1 VNNNYNNTMKKSL
14 LLIPFAIALAIF
26 FYPTTSNSNGT
37 GSPGAKTNSPMDGGN
52 CTGCH
57 SGTLN
62 SGVGTTSITTNIPS
76 SGYMPGNTYTI
87 TTNIQEVGIFK
98 FGFEISAEEGNFG
111 SAKTGSFMV
120 TNSTETKFANNNEAI
135 THKAAGT
142 SGFNSRSWSMD
153 WEAPS
158 TGTGDVTF
166 YASAMASNGN
176 TNNNGDNVYTTSLTI
191 NEEVVNAISDNNLQ
205 TPFTYNSAT
214 KTIETLHAILVYDIS
229 GKLVL
234 TTKEKSTTISHLKNG
249 IYILKSENKTKK
261 IILN

>member
-1 VNNNYNNTMKKSL
+1 VNNNYNNTMKKYL
-14 LLIPFAIALAIF
+14 LLIPISIALAIF

-62 SGVGTTSITTNIPS
+62 SGVGTATITSDIPVN
-76 SGYMPGNTYTI
+76 GYVIGNTYTI
-87 TTNIQEVGIFK
+87 TLIGVKANCIK
-98 FGFEISAEEGNFG
+98 FGFELTAENGNSKSG
-111 SAKTGSFMV
+111 DFMI
-120 TNSTETKFANNNEAI
+120 TDNTTKLVNANNAV
-135 THKAAGT
+135 THQSSGT
-142 SGFNSRSWSMD
+142 SGNGSKNWTMNWTPTANSNGN
-153 WEAPS
+153 
-158 TGTGDVTF
+158 TTF
-166 YASAMASNGN
+166 YASLLFSNAN
-176 TNNNGDNVYTTSLTI
+176 SNNNGDNVFTTSLSV

-205 TPFTYNSAT
+205 TSFTYNSVT
-214 KTIETLHAILVYDIS
+214 KTVETTHAILVYDIS

-249 IYILKSENKTKK
+249 IYILKSENKTQK

>member
-14 LLIPFAIALAIF
+14 LVIPIAIALAIF

-62 SGVGTTSITTNIPS
+62 SGLGTATITSDIPVN
-76 SGYMPGNTYTI
+76 GYVIGNTYTI
-87 TTNIQEVGIFK
+87 TLTGVKANCIK
-98 FGFEISAEEGNFG
+98 FGFELTAENGNSKSG
-111 SAKTGSFMV
+111 DFMIADN
-120 TNSTETKFANNNEAI
+120 TTKLVNANNAV
-135 THKAAGT
+135 THQSSGT
-142 SGFNSRSWSMD
+142 SGNGSKNWTMNWTPTANSNGN
-153 WEAPS
+153 
-158 TGTGDVTF
+158 TTF
-166 YASAMASNGN
+166 YASLLFSNAN
-176 TNNNGDNVYTTSLTI
+176 SNNNGDNVFTTSLSV

-205 TPFTYNSAT
+205 TSFTYNSVT
-214 KTIETLHAILVYDIS
+214 KTVETTHAILVYDIS

-249 IYILKSENKTKK
+249 IYILKSENKTQK

>member
-1 VNNNYNNTMKKSL
+1 MNNNYNNTMKKYL
-14 LLIPFAIALAIF
+14 LLIPISIALAIF

-62 SGVGTTSITTNIPS
+62 SGVGTATITSDIPVN
-76 SGYMPGNTYTI
+76 GYVIGNTYTI
-87 TTNIQEVGIFK
+87 TLTGVKANCIK
-98 FGFEISAEEGNFG
+98 FGFELTAENGNSKSG
-111 SAKTGSFMV
+111 DFMIADN
-120 TNSTETKFANNNEAI
+120 TTKLVNANNAV
-135 THKAAGT
+135 THQSSGT
-142 SGFNSRSWSMD
+142 SGNGSKNWTMNWTPTANSNGN
-153 WEAPS
+153 
-158 TGTGDVTF
+158 TTF
-166 YASAMASNGN
+166 YASLLFSNAN
-176 TNNNGDNVYTTSLTI
+176 SNNNGDNVFTTSLSV

-205 TPFTYNSAT
+205 TSFTYNSVT
-214 KTIETLHAILVYDIS
+214 KTVETTHAILVYDIS

-249 IYILKSENKTKK
+249 IYILKSENKTQK